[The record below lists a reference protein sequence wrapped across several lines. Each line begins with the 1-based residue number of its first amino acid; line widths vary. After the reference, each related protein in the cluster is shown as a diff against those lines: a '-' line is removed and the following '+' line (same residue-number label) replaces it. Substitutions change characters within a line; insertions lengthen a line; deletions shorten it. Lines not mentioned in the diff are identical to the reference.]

1 MNNLQQIKQNTKM
14 YSGIDTLYYFCESN
28 ENYDDLFLEILD
40 QMESIKGTFERS
52 EIQYKPSDINI
63 TLNDMTFEFLGKNE
77 GFYWFR
83 DLNGYF
89 KIGFKDYLTNRG
101 LHNIRVQLQGE
112 GIYTLGMSSLL
123 ELINKSLL
131 GEYIRDNKP
140 ITRIDLNC
148 FVQHDLSFV
157 TKEMFVSR
165 KRSYGQIS
173 EIGTAKRTQT
183 IYVGKP
189 PFRLR
194 LYDKREEMK
203 KSKKGDLM
211 REFFLNHDFDLDKEL
226 FNVEFE
232 MHRRHLKAYG
242 IESVEDT
249 LKNAQS
255 LFQGAMNEIRL
266 IDINSITKKD
276 IENNSKSRAKTL
288 PIWDEIKDAY
298 SIEAFMQNALPVQR
312 IKRKLILYSDEK
324 FKDEFQAMIRKALIH
339 SLPITHKLLERYL
352 EETIEALTMPKKQ
365 ETKKDYV
372 EVEVE
377 DVNANKE
384 HFRLLEDGL
393 LIKPITITS
402 VTRMDN
408 YELQRY
414 LDNVSKSLQEDYS
427 ANDLKRYE
435 IAYEEAVR
443 RGLVLD
449 IPF

>member
-1 MNNLQQIKQNTKM
+1 MNDSQQIKQNTKM

-28 ENYDDLFLEILD
+28 ENYDDLFLEVLD
-40 QMESIKGTFERS
+40 QMESIKGKFERE

-63 TLNDMTFEFLGKNE
+63 TLNEISFQFLGKNE

-83 DLNGYF
+83 DHNEYF

-194 LYDKREEMK
+194 LYDKKEEMK

-211 REFFLNHDFDLDKEL
+211 REFFLNNDFNLNEEL

-242 IESVEDT
+242 IETVEDA
-249 LKNAQS
+249 LKNAES
-255 LFQGAMNEIRL
+255 LFKGAMDEIML
-266 IDINSITKKD
+266 IDINTITQKD
-276 IENNSKSRAKTL
+276 IENNTKNRATTL
-288 PIWDEIKDAY
+288 PIWDEIKEAY
-298 SIEAFMQNALPVQR
+298 SIEAFMQDALPVQR

-324 FKDEFQAMIRKALIH
+324 FKDEFIAMIRKGLIH
-339 SLPITHKLLERYL
+339 SLPITHKLLESYL

-365 ETKKDYV
+365 EKQKEYV
-372 EVEVE
+372 TVEVE
-377 DVNANKE
+377 DVDGNKE
-384 HFRLLEDGL
+384 QFRLLEDGT

-402 VTRMDN
+402 VTRMDD
-408 YELQRY
+408 YELQCY
-414 LDNVSKSLQEDYS
+414 LDDLSKLFKQEYNES
-427 ANDLKRYE
+427 YLKRYE
-435 IAYEEAVR
+435 IAYEEAVK
-443 RGLVLD
+443 RGLRLP

>member
-1 MNNLQQIKQNTKM
+1 
-14 YSGIDTLYYFCESN
+14 
-28 ENYDDLFLEILD
+28 
-40 QMESIKGTFERS
+40 
-52 EIQYKPSDINI
+52 
-63 TLNDMTFEFLGKNE
+63 
-77 GFYWFR
+77 
-83 DLNGYF
+83 
-89 KIGFKDYLTNRG
+89 
-101 LHNIRVQLQGE
+101 
-112 GIYTLGMSSLL
+112 MSSLL

-131 GEYIRDNKP
+131 GDFIRENKP

-148 FVQHDLSFV
+148 FVQYDLSFV

-194 LYDKREEMK
+194 LYDKKEEMK

-211 REFFLNHDFDLDKEL
+211 REFFLNHDFDLNEEL

-242 IESVEDT
+242 IETIEDA
-249 LKNAQS
+249 LKNAES
-255 LFQGAMNEIRL
+255 LFKGAMDEIRL
-266 IDINSITKKD
+266 IDINTITQKD
-276 IENNSKSRAKTL
+276 IENNSKSRAITL
-288 PIWDEIKDAY
+288 PIWDEIKEAY
-298 SIEAFMQNALPVQR
+298 SIKAFIQDALPVQR

-324 FKDEFQAMIRKALIH
+324 FRDEFIAMIRKALIH
-339 SLPITHKLLERYL
+339 SLPITHKLLEGYL

-365 ETKKDYV
+365 EKKKEYI
-372 EVEVE
+372 EVEIE
-377 DVNANKE
+377 DVDGNKE
-384 HFRLLEDGL
+384 QFRLLGDGT

-402 VTRMDN
+402 ATRMDN
-408 YELQRY
+408 YELLTY
-414 LDNVSKSLQEDYS
+414 LDVLSKGFQEEYNES
-427 ANDLKRYE
+427 YIKRYE
-435 IAYEEAVR
+435 IAYEEAVK

>member
-1 MNNLQQIKQNTKM
+1 MHNLQPKSKM
-14 YSGIDTLYYFCESN
+14 YCGIDTLYYFCESN
-28 ENYDDLFLEILD
+28 ENYDVLFLEILD
-40 QMESIKGTFERS
+40 QIESIKGKFERE
-52 EIQYKPSDINI
+52 EIQYKPNDINI
-63 TLNDMTFEFLGKNE
+63 TINEMSFEFLGKNE

-83 DLNGYF
+83 DHNSYF

-123 ELINKSLL
+123 EVINKTLL
-131 GEYIRDNKP
+131 GEYIRENKP

-211 REFFLNHDFDLDKEL
+211 REFFLNHGFNMNEEL

-232 MHRRHLKAYG
+232 MHRRHLKAYC
-242 IESVEDT
+242 IETVEDA
-249 LKNAQS
+249 LKNAES
-255 LFQGAMNEIRL
+255 LFNSAMNEIRL
-266 IDINSITKKD
+266 IDINTITQKD
-276 IENNSKSRAKTL
+276 IENNSKNRATTL
-288 PIWDEIKDAY
+288 SIWDEIKETYNITTFIQD
-298 SIEAFMQNALPVQR
+298 ALPVQR
-312 IKRKLILYSDEK
+312 IKRKLILFSDEK
-324 FKDEFQAMIRKALIH
+324 FKDEIQTLFRKALIH
-339 SLPITHKLLERYL
+339 RLQITHKLVESYL
-352 EETIEALTMPKKQ
+352 EETIEELTMPKKQ
-365 ETKKDYV
+365 EKKKEYV
-372 EVEVE
+372 DVEVE
-377 DVNANKE
+377 DINSDKE
-384 HFRLLEDGL
+384 QFRLLDDGT

-402 VTRMDN
+402 VAKMDD
-408 YELQRY
+408 YELLTY
-414 LDNVSKSLQEDYS
+414 LDDLSKGFQKEYNESY
-427 ANDLKRYE
+427 LKRYE
-435 IAYEEAVR
+435 IAYEEAVK
-443 RGLVLD
+443 RGLRLP
-449 IPF
+449 IPM